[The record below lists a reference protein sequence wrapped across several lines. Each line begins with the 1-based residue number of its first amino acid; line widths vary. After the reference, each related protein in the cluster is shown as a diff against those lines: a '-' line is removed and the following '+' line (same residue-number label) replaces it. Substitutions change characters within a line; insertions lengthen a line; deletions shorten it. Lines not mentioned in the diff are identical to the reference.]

1 RVVLQGIYLLRKD
14 RLARPAED
22 QRERSA
28 PRTVPLGFA
37 GEVGGFRQHQ
47 LDRIVRFDAELL
59 PQPFPEI
66 SDPQLVEHL
75 SHGRTTTGRPS
86 MKLTRK
92 QFLGTI
98 ATGLVGT
105 ALPGVLKGASAKK
118 SPSSADFQG
127 LVGNSF
133 QFRSA
138 KGNSSQLVLHQFE
151 NK

>member
-1 RVVLQGIYLLRKD
+1 
-14 RLARPAED
+14 
-22 QRERSA
+22 
-28 PRTVPLGFA
+28 
-37 GEVGGFRQHQ
+37 
-47 LDRIVRFDAELL
+47 
-59 PQPFPEI
+59 
-66 SDPQLVEHL
+66 
-75 SHGRTTTGRPS
+75 

-151 NK
+151 NKASSKGTSQFSLSFTGSSGPRLAEGIYDVQHSSLGTFQMFIIPTGSDGSYRADFNLLG